1 MARRHI
7 ILPLH
12 IWNLEG
18 LSVTERLVASVIH
31 GYTEQGKPC
40 FMTNTGFSK
49 LLHVSKRTASAAVN
63 TLIDEGYVEPLE
75 DGKRR
80 SLRWKNLLGGVADSA
95 RGGRS
100 QLLGGVAK
108 TSIRNTEHIDKSI
121 TEHNMNEGMREEERK
136 PIHWQ
141 QVRDYF
147 KHINTKERTRHQG
160 HCEAWAK
167 DFYTY
172 YDSREWQN
180 KHGAI
185 TKWRPV
191 ALAWYRR
198 NAEKVPHRPVPTFD
212 AEKARADIRWHR
224 RRYEMY
230 ERQDKGEQAHR
241 ELNAIARLQQQLK
254 QNGHALDA

>member
-1 MARRHI
+1 MARKHI
-7 ILPLH
+7 LLPLH
-12 IWNLEG
+12 IWNIEE
-18 LSVTERLVASVIH
+18 LSVTERLIASVIY
-31 GYTEQGKPC
+31 GYSEQGKPC

-63 TLIDEGYVEPLE
+63 RLIDEGYVEPLE

-80 SLRWKNLLGGVADSA
+80 SLGWKNLLGGVADSA

-108 TSIRNTEHIDKSI
+108 SSTRNTESIDKSI
-121 TEHNMNEGMREEERK
+121 TEHNMNDEIREGEKK
-136 PIHWQ
+136 PLHWQ

-147 KHINTKERTRHQG
+147 LHLNDQERTRYG
-160 HCEAWAK
+160 SHCASWAR

-172 YDSREWQN
+172 YEARGWKN
-180 KHGAI
+180 KHGDI

-198 NAEKVPHRPVPTFD
+198 SLKNVPQRAVQKVDTVQIR
-212 AEKARADIRWHR
+212 RDIEWHR
-224 RRYEMY
+224 RRYETY
-230 ERQDKGEQAHR
+230 EKQDKARQAHA
-241 ELNAIARLQQQLK
+241 ELNAIQRLEDKLK
-254 QNGHALDA
+254 QHGQ